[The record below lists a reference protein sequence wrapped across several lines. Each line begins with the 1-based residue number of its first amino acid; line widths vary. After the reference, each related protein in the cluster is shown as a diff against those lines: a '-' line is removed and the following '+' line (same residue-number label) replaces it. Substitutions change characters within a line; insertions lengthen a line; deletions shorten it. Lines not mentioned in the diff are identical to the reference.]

1 MATARKS
8 LLDMTRPGWVH
19 AISRCVRRAFL
30 CGGTYE
36 HRRDWV
42 ESRMRELAG
51 VFAVEVASYAVMS
64 NHLHV
69 VLRMDPEAVQ
79 SWPAQVVAERWCAVF
94 HKCLPKDAAG
104 RVPAAVVAQFVQDGA
119 WVAERRKRLGSL
131 SWFMRALSEEIAR
144 QANRE
149 DGCTGRFWEGRF
161 VSVPLLDQ
169 AALVACMAYVDLNP
183 VRSRMT
189 DRPERSTHTG
199 ARERIRGCQRLR
211 LVERARA
218 RGLDERTVLAKA
230 GLAAAPRH
238 AEEGVWVAR
247 MARCVVETAEPA
259 EAGGPGRLKPALH
272 TSQPLPALQVDDY
285 LTLLDATGRA
295 LKAGKRGAIPPELA
309 PILARLDL
317 RVEDWLT
324 TMRGWRGML
333 GAAIGA
339 AASRA
344 TEATRRGLQWM
355 QNRCPLFTARPE
367 AA

>member
-1 MATARKS
+1 
-8 LLDMTRPGWVH
+8 
-19 AISRCVRRAFL
+19 
-30 CGGTYE
+30 
-36 HRRDWV
+36 V
-42 ESRMRELAG
+42 EGRLRELAG

-69 VLRMDPEAVQ
+69 VLRLDPEAAQ
-79 SWPAQVVAERWCAVF
+79 SWPAQVVAERWCSVF

-104 RVPAAVVAQFVQDGA
+104 RVPAVVVAQFAQDGA

-144 QANRE
+144 RANRE

-183 VRSRMT
+183 VRSRMA

-199 ARERIRGCQRLR
+199 ARERIRGRQRLR
-211 LVERARA
+211 VVERARA
-218 RGLDERTVLAKA
+218 RGMDEHAVLAQA

-238 AEEGVWVAR
+238 AEDGVWVAPL
-247 MARCVVETAEPA
+247 ARCVVEGPEPVA
-259 EAGGPGRLKPALH
+259 AGDPGRLKPAL
-272 TSQPLPALQVDDY
+272 QVDEY
-285 LTLLDATGRA
+285 LTLLEATGRA
-295 LKAGKRGAIPPELA
+295 LNAGKRGTIPPELA

-339 AASRA
+339 ATSRA
-344 TEATRRGLQWM
+344 TEAARRGLQWM
-355 QNRCPLFTARPE
+355 QNRCPLFARRTK